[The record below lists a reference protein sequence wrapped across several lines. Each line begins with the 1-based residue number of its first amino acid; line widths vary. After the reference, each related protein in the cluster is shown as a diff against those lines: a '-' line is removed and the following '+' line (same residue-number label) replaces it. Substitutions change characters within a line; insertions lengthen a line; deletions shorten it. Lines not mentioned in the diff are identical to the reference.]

1 MSGSDA
7 LAAAESRIRAIP
19 DYPQS
24 GVVFRDVAP
33 LIADGPSLR
42 ASVEAMLAP
51 FAGGFDV
58 VAGVE
63 ARGFLLAGVAAA
75 ISGVGILPV
84 RKSGKLPRPAA
95 SEDYALEYDTATI
108 EVQADVQEG
117 SRVLLLDD
125 VLATGG
131 TLDAATALVRRIGL
145 EPVGIAVLL
154 ELLGLGGR
162 ERLAPDIPVHA
173 VFTA

>member
-42 ASVEAMLAP
+42 ASVEAMLTP

-108 EVQADVQEG
+108 EVQA
-117 SRVLLLDD
+117 
-125 VLATGG
+125 
-131 TLDAATALVRRIGL
+131 
-145 EPVGIAVLL
+145 
-154 ELLGLGGR
+154 GR
-162 ERLAPDIPVHA
+162 SPRTSADRSS
-173 VFTA
+173 

>member
-1 MSGSDA
+1 MSNSDA

-19 DYPQS
+19 DYPQP

-33 LIADGPSLR
+33 LIADGASLR
-42 ASVEAMLAP
+42 ASVSAMLEP
-51 FAGGFDV
+51 FAGEFDV

-108 EVQADVQEG
+108 EVQADVEEG
-117 SRVLLLDD
+117 SSVLLLDD

-131 TLDAATALVRRIGL
+131 TLDAATALVRRVGL

-154 ELLGLGGR
+154 ELPELGGR
-162 ERLAPDIPVHA
+162 ARLPNEVPVHS